1 MKKIESVKKI
11 LVDNN
16 ALPIDEVK
24 NGVINKA
31 NNGVIVDQY
40 KAFDNL
46 TENEKN
52 LIQNWNEL
60 EFVQSKI
67 ENNDLTSNFKI
78 ESVKIT
84 NTKDNKNK
92 RAFLKVFSYNL
103 KTVEYKFDH
112 IIDFLANMDLD
123 YTEDNKKY
131 IQLYDW
137 FDDDYEEKRLQ
148 ANLNKISKTILE
160 VFNTADLPDT
170 DNILLFSS
178 SVNDFDGIQLKYD
191 NHYIKIVLNYDGS
204 SRVEFGLN
212 NDEIINN
219 LIHVSESNVY
229 TDGTIFDQLSNA
241 KNELKKVVQ

>member
-1 MKKIESVKKI
+1 MEKIESIKKI

-31 NNGVIVDQY
+31 NNGVVVDQY

-52 LIQNWNEL
+52 LIKNWNEL

-67 ENNDLTSNFKI
+67 ENNDLAFNFKI

-84 NTKDNKNK
+84 NNKDNENQ

-103 KTVEYKFDH
+103 KTIEYKFDY

-137 FDDDYEEKRLQ
+137 FDYDYQEKRLQ
-148 ANLNKISKTILE
+148 KNLKLISENVLK
-160 VFNTADLPDT
+160 VFNINELPEN
-170 DNILLFSS
+170 DNILLFDS
-178 SVNDFDGIQLKYD
+178 NINNYDGIQLTFD
-191 NHYIKIVLNYDGS
+191 NYFIEINGNYDGS
-204 SRVEFGLN
+204 SLVEFGV
-212 NDEIINN
+212 NDEVMNKLTHISDKY
-219 LIHVSESNVY
+219 VYSE
-229 TDGTIFDQLSNA
+229 GTMVDQLRQA